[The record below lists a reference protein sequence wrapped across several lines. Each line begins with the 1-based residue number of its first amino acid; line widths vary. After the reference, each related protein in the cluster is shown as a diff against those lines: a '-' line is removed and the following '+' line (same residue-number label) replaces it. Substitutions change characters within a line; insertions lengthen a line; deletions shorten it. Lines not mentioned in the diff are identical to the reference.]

1 MVWRPDDHQCRSE
14 VARPGVGVVQQQRQ
28 LLVSAMTDRPA
39 RSRGFSLLELM
50 ITIAVMAILLAIAL
64 PSFRDVFHR
73 NEVSSASNAL
83 LASVSY
89 ARSESITRGQLVSM
103 CPSADG
109 ASCTTSGTAFDPG
122 WLVYTYPAGAA
133 SANLAYN
140 AASATLLRAIPE
152 QSGVSIQ
159 ALGSKVITFGQ
170 QGQLEPSGTPTL
182 EFITCYRSASS
193 GVGESTTEAPGVE
206 LQVNGSGS
214 STTTS
219 LAAGASCTPS

>member
-1 MVWRPDDHQCRSE
+1 MID
-14 VARPGVGVVQQQRQ
+14 
-28 LLVSAMTDRPA
+28 MPA

-50 ITIAVMAILLAIAL
+50 ITITVMAILLAIAV
-64 PSFRDVFHR
+64 PSFRDVIHR

-89 ARSESITRGQLVSM
+89 ARSESVTRSQLVSM

-109 ASCTTSGTAFDPG
+109 ASCTSTGTAFEPG

-140 AASATLLRAIPE
+140 AASATLLRAIPL

-159 ALGSKVITFGQ
+159 ALGNTVITFGQ
-170 QGQLEPSGTPTL
+170 QGQLVPATPL
-182 EFITCYRSASS
+182 EFITCYRSGSS
-193 GVGESTTEAPGVE
+193 GVGENTTAAPGVQ
-206 LQVNGSGS
+206 LNVNGSGS
-214 STTTS
+214 ATTTS

>member
-1 MVWRPDDHQCRSE
+1 MIDIP
-14 VARPGVGVVQQQRQ
+14 
-28 LLVSAMTDRPA
+28 T

-50 ITIAVMAILLAIAL
+50 ITITVMAILLAIAV
-64 PSFRDVFHR
+64 PSFRDVIHR

-89 ARSESITRGQLVSM
+89 ARSESITRSQLVSM

-109 ASCTTSGTAFDPG
+109 ASCTSTGTAFEPG

-140 AASATLLRAIPE
+140 AASATLLRAIPV

-159 ALGSKVITFGQ
+159 ALGNTVITFGQ
-170 QGQLEPSGTPTL
+170 QGQLVPSTPTL
-182 EFITCYRSASS
+182 EFITCYRSGSS
-193 GVGESTTEAPGVE
+193 GVGESTTAAPGVQ
-206 LQVNGSGS
+206 LNVNGSGS
-214 STTTS
+214 ATTTS